1 MRCALVAAIA
11 VVALSGLI
19 GLSGCSAVS
28 FDVPDPPLFAADPAG
43 PGTWGPLP
51 VDPSP
56 PMRVWI
62 GVPTAVFTRIPTS
75 RWPEY
80 EPLSMPWEE
89 AIWVPEHYDWN
100 WDGAPGWMWLRGQF
114 ITRPAPGYEWNPPA
128 YVTDEF
134 GSYFVPGF
142 FCPPPEPVACPACE
156 ARSGLPRSKLACRA
170 GLSAARKHELARR
183 AARPENFV
191 VSR

>member
-1 MRCALVAAIA
+1 MRCTVVAAIA
-11 VVALSGLI
+11 VVGL
-19 GLSGCSAVS
+19 GGCVTVS
-28 FDVPDPPLFAADPAG
+28 FDLSDPPPLAVADPSGA
-43 PGTWGPLP
+43 PTWGPLP
-51 VDPSP
+51 VDPTP
-56 PMRVWI
+56 QMRVWI
-62 GVPTAVFTRIPTS
+62 GVPPAVFTRIPTS

-80 EPLSMPWEE
+80 EPLVMPWEE

-100 WDGAPGWMWLRGQF
+100 WDGAPGWVWLRGRF

-142 FCPPPEPVACPACE
+142 FCPPPEPCPMCE
-156 ARSGLPRSKLACRA
+156 TRSGFPRAKMACRA
-170 GLSAARKHELARR
+170 GLSAQRKRELARLG
-183 AARPENFV
+183 ARPDTFV